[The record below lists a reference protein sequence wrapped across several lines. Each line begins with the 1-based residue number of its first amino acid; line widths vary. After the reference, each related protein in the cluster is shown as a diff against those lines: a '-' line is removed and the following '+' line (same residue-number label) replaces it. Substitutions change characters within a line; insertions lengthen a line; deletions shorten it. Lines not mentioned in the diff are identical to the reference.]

1 MFFQIKSK
9 PEDFVVEEV
18 LWEWLPTWKWD
29 FLYIFFEKENLTTM
43 DIVDDLTKNF
53 HFQRDEIGIAWL
65 KDKAWITKQWISISQ
80 CSLNKIW
87 WEELFIQTL
96 WKKVRILK
104 KSYNESWLKV
114 ASNQWN
120 RFEIHLRARQN
131 ISKEIKSQVDNNV
144 QKIIEKWFPNCFGM
158 QRFGK
163 WKKNFY
169 EAKDRLKVLAK
180 EYNERWQLKESDL
193 PYHLRFLLQAY
204 PSMYFNEYVLNR
216 WEKWLFLL
224 QWDILVD
231 RFNSNS
237 VRTAVYD
244 SQKIYPFDYQKL
256 KKEKSDLNFFEPEPH
271 PTPLLLG
278 EGSHVVAVEVNTQDS
293 SVKAAEG
300 QKIPPTPLIKGG
312 NLKDG
317 GIVSLF
323 EGGLYDVNKRFPTWP
338 MLWWNLLLPSE
349 WTKARVRDS
358 QLLALADFG
367 EWMQQVCKIYN
378 LRWVRRV
385 LFIRVPDLKFEW
397 DKDDIKLE
405 FFLPTWCYATTL
417 ISFILQW
424 IDYLTL
430 KDNSLLIPRISE
442 K

>member
-1 MFFQIKSK
+1 MLFQIKSK
-9 PEDFVVEEV
+9 PEDFIVEEV
-18 LWEWLPTWKWD
+18 LWEWVPSWKWD

-53 HFQRDEIGIAWL
+53 HQQRDEIWIAWL
-65 KDKAWITKQWISISQ
+65 KDKAWITRQWISISKH
-80 CSLNKIW
+80 SLNRIW

-96 WKKVRILK
+96 WKKVRILE
-104 KSYNESWLKV
+104 KSYNEFWLKV
-114 ASNQWN
+114 ASNLWN
-120 RFEIHLRARQN
+120 KFQIRLHARQD
-131 ISKEIKSQVDNNV
+131 ISKEIKNQIENNV
-144 QKIIEKWFPNCFGM
+144 EKIIEKWFPNCFWM

-169 EAKDRLKVLAK
+169 EAKDRLKQLAQ
-180 EYNERWQLKESDL
+180 EFNEKWKLKEADL

-231 RFNSNS
+231 RFNSNW
-237 VRTAVYD
+237 VKTAVYD
-244 SQKIYPFDYQKL
+244 SQKNYSFDYQKL
-256 KKEKSDLNFFEPEPH
+256 KKEKSEFNFFEP
-271 PTPLLLG
+271 
-278 EGSHVVAVEVNTQDS
+278 D
-293 SVKAAEG
+293 
-300 QKIPPTPLIKGG
+300 
-312 NLKDG
+312 
-317 GIVSLF
+317 VSDECGDF
-323 EGGLYDVNKRFPTWP
+323 DTNKRFPTGP

-349 WTKARVRDS
+349 WSKARVRDN
-358 QLLALADFG
+358 QLLELAEFD

-385 LFIRVPDLKFEW
+385 LFIKVPNLKFEW
-397 DKDDIKLE
+397 DRNDIKLQ
-405 FFLPTWCYATTL
+405 FFLPTGSYATTL

>member
-1 MFFQIKSK
+1 MLFQIKSK

-18 LWEWLPTWKWD
+18 LWEWVPSWKWD
-29 FLYIFFEKENLTTM
+29 FLYVFFEKENLTTM
-43 DIVDDLTKNF
+43 DIVDDLIKNL
-53 HFQRDEIGIAWL
+53 HLQRDEIGIAWL

-80 CSLNKIW
+80 RSLNKIW
-87 WEELFIQTL
+87 WEELFIQNL
-96 WKKVRILK
+96 WKKVRILE
-104 KSYNESWLKV
+104 KSHNEFWLKV
-114 ASNQWN
+114 ASNLWN
-120 RFEIHLRARQN
+120 GFEIRLRAKQN
-131 ISKEIKSQVDNNV
+131 ISKEIKNQIENNV

-169 EAKDRLKVLAK
+169 EAKDRLKQLAQ
-180 EYNERWQLKESDL
+180 EYNEKWKLKESDL

-231 RFNSNS
+231 RFNSNW
-237 VRTAVYD
+237 VKTAVYD

-256 KKEKSDLNFFEPEPH
+256 KKEKADLNFFGP
-271 PTPLLLG
+271 
-278 EGSHVVAVEVNTQDS
+278 D
-293 SVKAAEG
+293 
-300 QKIPPTPLIKGG
+300 
-312 NLKDG
+312 
-317 GIVSLF
+317 VSDECEDF
-323 EGGLYDVNKRFPTWP
+323 DTNKRFPTGP

-349 WTKARVRDS
+349 WSKARVRDN
-358 QLLALADFG
+358 QLLELAEFD

-378 LRWVRRV
+378 LWWVRRV
-385 LFIRVPDLKFEW
+385 LFIKVPNLKFEW
-397 DKDDIKLE
+397 DRDDIKLQ
-405 FFLPTWCYATTL
+405 FFLHTGSYATTL

-430 KDNSLLIPRISE
+430 KDNSLLVPRISE

>member
-1 MFFQIKSK
+1 MLFQIKSK
-9 PEDFVVEEV
+9 LEDFVVEEV
-18 LWEWLPTWKWD
+18 LWEWVPSWKWD

-43 DIVDDLTKNF
+43 DIVDNLTKNF
-53 HFQRDEIGIAWL
+53 HLQRDEIWIAWL
-65 KDKAWITKQWISISQ
+65 KDKAWITRQWISISQ
-80 CSLNKIW
+80 RSLNKIW

-96 WKKVRILK
+96 WKKVRILE
-104 KSYNESWLKV
+104 KSYNEIWLKV

-120 RFEIHLRARQN
+120 KFQIHLCARQN
-131 ISKEIKSQVDNNV
+131 ISKEIKSQIENNV
-144 QKIIEKWFPNCFGM
+144 KKIIEKWFPNCFGM

-169 EAKDRLKVLAK
+169 EAKDRLKQLAK
-180 EYNERWQLKESDL
+180 EFNEKWKLKEADL

-231 RFNSNS
+231 RFNSKW
-237 VRTAVYD
+237 VKTVVYD

-256 KKEKSDLNFFEPEPH
+256 KKEKSELNFFEPDI
-271 PTPLLLG
+271 
-278 EGSHVVAVEVNTQDS
+278 SNKWDDFNS
-293 SVKAAEG
+293 
-300 QKIPPTPLIKGG
+300 
-312 NLKDG
+312 
-317 GIVSLF
+317 
-323 EGGLYDVNKRFPTWP
+323 NKRFPTWP

-349 WTKARVRDS
+349 WSKARIRDK
-358 QLLALADFG
+358 QLLELAEFD

-378 LRWVRRV
+378 LWWVRRV
-385 LFIRVPDLKFEW
+385 LFIKVPDLKFEW

-405 FFLPTWCYATTL
+405 FFLPTWSYATTL
-417 ISFILQW
+417 VSFILQW

-430 KDNSLLIPRISE
+430 KDNSLLIPRISA

>member
-1 MFFQIKSK
+1 MLFQIKSK

-18 LWEWLPTWKWD
+18 LWEWVPSWKWD
-29 FLYIFFEKENLTTM
+29 FLYVFFEKENLTTM

-53 HFQRDEIGIAWL
+53 HLQRDEIWIAWL
-65 KDKAWITKQWISISQ
+65 KDKAWITRQWISISQ
-80 CSLNKIW
+80 RSLNKIW
-87 WEELFIQTL
+87 WGDLFIQTL
-96 WKKVRILK
+96 WKKVRILE
-104 KSYNESWLKV
+104 KSYNEFWLKV

-120 RFEIHLRARQN
+120 KFQIRLRARQN
-131 ISKEIKSQVDNNV
+131 ISKEIKNQIENNV

-169 EAKDRLKVLAK
+169 EAKDRLKQLVK
-180 EYNERWQLKESDL
+180 EYNEKWKLKESDL

-231 RFNSNS
+231 RFNSNW
-237 VRTAVYD
+237 VKTVVYD
-244 SQKIYPFDYQKL
+244 SQNIYPFDYQKL
-256 KKEKSDLNFFEPEPH
+256 KKEKADLNFFEP
-271 PTPLLLG
+271 
-278 EGSHVVAVEVNTQDS
+278 D
-293 SVKAAEG
+293 
-300 QKIPPTPLIKGG
+300 
-312 NLKDG
+312 
-317 GIVSLF
+317 VSDECGDF
-323 EGGLYDVNKRFPTWP
+323 DTNKRFPTGP

-349 WTKARVRDS
+349 WSKARVRDN
-358 QLLALADFG
+358 QLLELAEFD

-378 LRWVRRV
+378 LWWVRRV
-385 LFIRVPDLKFEW
+385 LFIKVPNLKFEW
-397 DKDDIKLE
+397 DRDDIKLQ
-405 FFLPTWCYATTL
+405 FFLHTGSYATTL

-430 KDNSLLIPRISE
+430 KDNSLLVPRISE

>member
-1 MFFQIKSK
+1 MWVLDIELLCKMLFQIKSK
-9 PEDFVVEEV
+9 PEDFIVEEV
-18 LWEWLPTWKWD
+18 LWEWVPSWKWD

-53 HFQRDEIGIAWL
+53 HLHRDEIGIAWL

-80 CSLNKIW
+80 RSLSRIW
-87 WEELFIQTL
+87 WEEPFIQTI
-96 WKKVRILK
+96 WKKVRVLERSCSEI
-104 KSYNESWLKV
+104 WLKV

-120 RFEIHLRARQN
+120 KFEVRLRARQN
-131 ISKEIKSQVDNNV
+131 ISKEIKSQIENNV

-169 EAKDRLKVLAK
+169 EAKDRLKQLAQ
-180 EYNERWQLKESDL
+180 EYNEKWKLKEADL

-231 RFNSNS
+231 RFNSNWVKTS
-237 VRTAVYD
+237 VYN
-244 SQKIYPFDYQKL
+244 SQKIYSFDYQKL
-256 KKEKSDLNFFEPEPH
+256 KKEKADLNFFEPDISNEC
-271 PTPLLLG
+271 
-278 EGSHVVAVEVNTQDS
+278 EDFDS
-293 SVKAAEG
+293 
-300 QKIPPTPLIKGG
+300 
-312 NLKDG
+312 
-317 GIVSLF
+317 
-323 EGGLYDVNKRFPTWP
+323 NKRFPTWP
-338 MLWWNLLLPSE
+338 MLWWNLLLPME
-349 WTKARVRDS
+349 WTKARVRDN
-358 QLLALADFG
+358 QLIQLSEFD

-378 LRWVRRV
+378 LWWVRRV
-385 LFIRVPDLKFEW
+385 LFIKVPDLKFEW
-397 DKDDIKLE
+397 DNDDVKLQ
-405 FFLPTWCYATTL
+405 FFLPTWSYATTL

-430 KDNSLLIPRISE
+430 RDNSLLLPKISL
-442 K
+442 

>member
-1 MFFQIKSK
+1 MLFQIKSK

-18 LWEWLPTWKWD
+18 LWEWIPSWKWD
-29 FLYIFFEKENLTTM
+29 FLYVFFEKENLTTM
-43 DIVDDLTKNF
+43 DIVDDLTKKF
-53 HFQRDEIGIAWL
+53 HLQRDEIGIAWL
-65 KDKAWITKQWISISQ
+65 KDKAWITRQWISISQ
-80 CSLNKIW
+80 RSLSRIW
-87 WEELFIQTL
+87 WEESFIQTL
-96 WKKVRILK
+96 WKKVRILE

-120 RFEIHLRARQN
+120 KFEIRLRVRQN
-131 ISKEIKSQVDNNV
+131 ISKEIKNQIENNV
-144 QKIIEKWFPNCFGM
+144 QKIIEKWFPNCFWM

-169 EAKDRLKVLAK
+169 EAKDRLKGLAQ
-180 EYNERWQLKESDL
+180 EYNEKWKLKETDL

-231 RFNSNS
+231 RFNSNW
-237 VRTAVYD
+237 VQTVVYD

-256 KKEKSDLNFFEPEPH
+256 KKEKTDLNFFEPDISDEWDDFD
-271 PTPLLLG
+271 T
-278 EGSHVVAVEVNTQDS
+278 
-293 SVKAAEG
+293 
-300 QKIPPTPLIKGG
+300 
-312 NLKDG
+312 
-317 GIVSLF
+317 
-323 EGGLYDVNKRFPTWP
+323 NKRFSTWP
-338 MLWWNLLLPSE
+338 MLWWNLLLSSE

-358 QLLALADFG
+358 QLLELAEFD

-385 LFIRVPDLKFEW
+385 LFIKVPDLKFEW
-397 DKDDIKLE
+397 DNDDIKLQ
-405 FFLPTWCYATTL
+405 FLLPTGTYATTL
-417 ISFILQW
+417 VSFILQW
-424 IDYLTL
+424 IDHLTL
-430 KDNSLLIPRISE
+430 KDNSLLIPRISN

>member
-1 MFFQIKSK
+1 MLFQIKSK
-9 PEDFVVEEV
+9 PEDFIVEEI
-18 LWEWLPTWKWD
+18 LWEWVPSWKWD

-53 HFQRDEIGIAWL
+53 HLQRDEIGIAWL

-80 CSLNKIW
+80 RSLSRIW
-87 WEELFIQTL
+87 WEESFIQTL
-96 WKKVRILK
+96 WKKIRILE

-120 RFEIHLRARQN
+120 KFEIRLRARQN

-169 EAKDRLKVLAK
+169 EAKDRLKQLAK
-180 EYNERWQLKESDL
+180 EFNEKWKLKESDL

-231 RFNSNS
+231 RFNSNW
-237 VRTAVYD
+237 VKTAVYD
-244 SQKIYPFDYQKL
+244 SQNVYEFDYQKL
-256 KKEKSDLNFFEPEPH
+256 KKEKSELNFFEPDVSDEY
-271 PTPLLLG
+271 
-278 EGSHVVAVEVNTQDS
+278 NDFDS
-293 SVKAAEG
+293 
-300 QKIPPTPLIKGG
+300 
-312 NLKDG
+312 
-317 GIVSLF
+317 
-323 EGGLYDVNKRFPTWP
+323 NKRFPTWP
-338 MLWWNLLLPSE
+338 MLGWNLLLPVE
-349 WTKARVRDS
+349 WTKARVRDN
-358 QLLALADFG
+358 QLLQLAEFD
-367 EWMQQVCKIYN
+367 EWIQQVCKIYN
-378 LRWVRRV
+378 LWWVRRV
-385 LFIRVPDLKFEW
+385 LFTKVPDLKFEW
-397 DKDDIKLE
+397 NNDDIKLQ
-405 FFLPTWCYATTL
+405 FFLPTWSYATTL
-417 ISFILQW
+417 VSFILQW
-424 IDYLTL
+424 IDHLTL
-430 KDNSLLIPRISE
+430 KDNSLLIPRISN

>member
-1 MFFQIKSK
+1 MLFQIKSK
-9 PEDFVVEEV
+9 PEDFIVEEV
-18 LWEWLPTWKWD
+18 LGEWNPSWKWD

-53 HFQRDEIGIAWL
+53 HLQRDEIWIAWL
-65 KDKAWITKQWISISQ
+65 KDKAWITRQWISISKR
-80 CSLNKIW
+80 SLSRIW

-104 KSYNESWLKV
+104 KSYNEFWLKV

-120 RFEIHLRARQN
+120 KFRIHLRARQN
-131 ISKEIKSQVDNNV
+131 ISKEVKNQVENNV
-144 QKIIEKWFPNCFGM
+144 QKIIEKWFPNCFWM

-169 EAKDRLKVLAK
+169 EWKDRLKQLAK
-180 EYNERWQLKESDL
+180 EFNEKWKLKEADL

-231 RFNSNS
+231 RFNSNW
-237 VRTAVYD
+237 VKTAVYD
-244 SQKIYPFDYQKL
+244 SQNIYPFDYQKL
-256 KKEKSDLNFFEPEPH
+256 KKERSDLNFFE
-271 PTPLLLG
+271 LDILNKWDDFN
-278 EGSHVVAVEVNTQDS
+278 S
-293 SVKAAEG
+293 
-300 QKIPPTPLIKGG
+300 
-312 NLKDG
+312 
-317 GIVSLF
+317 
-323 EGGLYDVNKRFPTWP
+323 NKRFPTWP

-349 WTKARVRDS
+349 WSKARIRDN
-358 QLLALADFG
+358 QLLELAEFD

-378 LRWVRRV
+378 LWWVRRV
-385 LFIRVPDLKFEW
+385 LFIKVFDLKFEW

-405 FFLPTWCYATTL
+405 FFLPTWSYATTL
-417 ISFILQW
+417 VSFVLQW

-430 KDNSLLIPRISE
+430 KDNSLLIPRISA

>member
-1 MFFQIKSK
+1 MLFQIKSK

-18 LWEWLPTWKWD
+18 LWEWVPSWKWD

-53 HFQRDEIGIAWL
+53 HLQRDEIWIAWL
-65 KDKAWITKQWISISQ
+65 KDKAWITRQWISISQ
-80 CSLNKIW
+80 RSLDKIW
-87 WEELFIQTL
+87 WEDLFIQIL
-96 WKKVRILK
+96 WKKVRILE
-104 KSYNESWLKV
+104 KSYHESWLKV
-114 ASNQWN
+114 ASNLWN
-120 RFEIHLRARQN
+120 KFEIRLRARQN
-131 ISKEIKSQVDNNV
+131 ISKEIKNQIENNV
-144 QKIIEKWFPNCFGM
+144 QKIIERWFPNCFGM
-158 QRFGK
+158 QRFWK

-169 EAKDRLKVLAK
+169 EAKDRLRQLAK
-180 EYNERWQLKESDL
+180 EYNEKWKLKESDL

-231 RFNSNS
+231 GFNSNW
-237 VRTAVYD
+237 VKTAVYD
-244 SQKIYPFDYQKL
+244 SQKIYSFDYQKL
-256 KKEKSDLNFFEPEPH
+256 KKEKSEFNFFEPNI
-271 PTPLLLG
+271 
-278 EGSHVVAVEVNTQDS
+278 SDKWNDFDS
-293 SVKAAEG
+293 
-300 QKIPPTPLIKGG
+300 
-312 NLKDG
+312 
-317 GIVSLF
+317 
-323 EGGLYDVNKRFPTWP
+323 NKRFPTWP

-349 WTKARVRDS
+349 WTKARIRDY
-358 QLLALADFG
+358 QLLELAEFD

-385 LFIRVPDLKFEW
+385 LFIKVPDLKFEW
-397 DKDDIKLE
+397 DKDDIKLQ
-405 FFLPTWCYATTL
+405 FFLPTWSYATIL

>member
-1 MFFQIKSK
+1 MLFQIKSK
-9 PEDFVVEEV
+9 PEDFIVEEI
-18 LWEWLPTWKWD
+18 LWEWIPSWKWD
-29 FLYIFFEKENLTTM
+29 FLYVFFEKENLTTM

-53 HFQRDEIGIAWL
+53 HLQRDEIGIAWL
-65 KDKAWITKQWISISQ
+65 KDKVWITKQWISVSKRI
-80 CSLNKIW
+80 LNKIW
-87 WEELFIQTL
+87 WEESFIQTL
-96 WKKVRILK
+96 WKKVRILE
-104 KSYNESWLKV
+104 KSYNEFWLKV

-120 RFEIHLRARQN
+120 KFEIRLRARQD
-131 ISKEIKSQVDNNV
+131 ISNEIKSQIENNI
-144 QKIIEKWFPNCFGM
+144 QKIIEKWFPNCFWM

-169 EAKDRLKVLAK
+169 EAKDRLKQLAQ
-180 EYNERWQLKESDL
+180 EYNEKWELKETDL

-231 RFNSNS
+231 RFNSNW

-244 SQKIYPFDYQKL
+244 SQKIYWFDYVNL
-256 KKEKSDLNFFEPEPH
+256 KKEKTESSFFEPNISDKWE
-271 PTPLLLG
+271 
-278 EGSHVVAVEVNTQDS
+278 D
-293 SVKAAEG
+293 
-300 QKIPPTPLIKGG
+300 
-312 NLKDG
+312 
-317 GIVSLF
+317 F
-323 EGGLYDVNKRFPTWP
+323 DVNKRFPTWP

-349 WTKARVRDS
+349 WTKARIRDN
-358 QLLALADFG
+358 QLLRLAEFD

-385 LFIRVPDLKFEW
+385 LFVKVPDLKFEW
-397 DKDDIKLE
+397 NNDDIVLE
-405 FFLPTWCYATTL
+405 FFLPTWSYATTL
-417 ISFILQW
+417 VSFILQW